1 MRMQILDI
9 ITKKKLGQ
17 PLTRE
22 EITFFA
28 RGAADKTIPDYQLAA
43 LLMAIRLNGMTA
55 QETTDL
61 TLAMRDSGDVCDLSA
76 IPGKKIDKHSTG
88 GVGDTTTLILAPLV
102 AACGV
107 PVAKMSGRG
116 LGHTG
121 GTLDKLE
128 SIPGLSVEETEERF
142 IRQVQEIGL
151 AVIGQTAALAPAD
164 KTLYALRDVTSTV
177 DSLPLI
183 AASIMSKK
191 LASGADGI
199 VLDVKTGS
207 GALMETLPDAL
218 ALAQTMVDIGKL
230 AGKPVVAVITSM
242 AQPLGTHIGNAL
254 EVKDAIDV
262 LAGRTQGDLLEI
274 SLLLGSH
281 MLVLAEKAKTLPEA
295 RAMLENAL
303 SSGAG
308 LRKLAEM
315 IAAQGGDPR
324 VVEDLSLLP
333 QAAVKRVMRAET
345 AGYLSAMDTTALGM
359 AAQRMGAGRAKKS
372 DMLDYSVGY
381 VLHVRLGD
389 EVTEDTPLATLY
401 ARNEA
406 EAEEAEKAIRKA
418 LTIAKEK
425 PQTPKLWDAVI
436 TAKGITYSR

>member
-177 DSLPLI
+177 DSLPLFGRADGD
-183 AASIMSKK
+183 AAGR
-191 LASGADGI
+191 AGAGADDGRHRQA
-199 VLDVKTGS
+199 GGQAGCGGHHEH
-207 GALMETLPDAL
+207 GAA
-218 ALAQTMVDIGKL
+218 A
-230 AGKPVVAVITSM
+230 
-242 AQPLGTHIGNAL
+242 GNAHRQR
-254 EVKDAIDV
+254 AGSQGRHRR
-262 LAGRTQGDLLEI
+262 AGRADAGRFAGDF
-274 SLLLGSH
+274 
-281 MLVLAEKAKTLPEA
+281 
-295 RAMLENAL
+295 
-303 SSGAG
+303 
-308 LRKLAEM
+308 
-315 IAAQGGDPR
+315 
-324 VVEDLSLLP
+324 
-333 QAAVKRVMRAET
+333 AAVRQPHA
-345 AGYLSAMDTTALGM
+345 
-359 AAQRMGAGRAKKS
+359 GAGRE
-372 DMLDYSVGY
+372 G
-381 VLHVRLGD
+381 
-389 EVTEDTPLATLY
+389 ENLAGS
-401 ARNEA
+401 ADDAGKRA
-406 EAEEAEKAIRKA
+406 FIRRGA
-418 LTIAKEK
+418 A
-425 PQTPKLWDAVI
+425 
-436 TAKGITYSR
+436 